1 MTSQLHPTTALKDV
15 QPSAYVIKNEFPFR
29 ESTAKKPDNNKSL
42 LILVIDDDFIMRKL
56 LKTYL
61 NGLGY
66 QTATADNGEAG
77 LSLAKQLHPHAILL
91 DVMMPGMDGWSVLS
105 AIKKDP
111 ELTAIPIIMVSIVED
126 KNIGE
131 LLGAAEYLIK
141 PVRRNELNAILQ
153 KHLGSTVEKARVLL
167 VEDDIVMQKLM
178 AEMLTEAGW
187 QVQTADNGLQAIE
200 YLTLTHQPP
209 QLILSDLIMPEMDG
223 FELVTALRQSPVWQ
237 KIPIVILTSKHL
249 TEDEQTLL
257 NTQAANKIFQK
268 NDYRIEELINEI
280 QQCLTNISKSK

>member
-1 MTSQLHPTTALKDV
+1 
-15 QPSAYVIKNEFPFR
+15 
-29 ESTAKKPDNNKSL
+29 
-42 LILVIDDDFIMRKL
+42 
-56 LKTYL
+56 
-61 NGLGY
+61 
-66 QTATADNGEAG
+66 
-77 LSLAKQLHPHAILL
+77 
-91 DVMMPGMDGWSVLS
+91 
-105 AIKKDP
+105 
-111 ELTAIPIIMVSIVED
+111 
-126 KNIGE
+126 
-131 LLGAAEYLIK
+131 
-141 PVRRNELNAILQ
+141 VRRNELNAILQ

>member
-1 MTSQLHPTTALKDV
+1 MTSQLHQETTLKNV
-15 QPSAYVIKNEFPFR
+15 QSAAYVIKNHPSLQQPK
-29 ESTAKKPDNNKSL
+29 STTQSDKNKSV

-111 ELTAIPIIMVSIVED
+111 ELATIPIIMVSIVED

-141 PVRRNELNAILQ
+141 PVRRNDLNTILQ
-153 KHLGSTVEKARVLL
+153 KHLGTLEKARVLL
-167 VEDDIVMQKLM
+167 VEDDIVMQQLM
-178 AEMLTEAGW
+178 LEMLTEAGW
-187 QVQTADNGLQAIE
+187 QVQTANNGLQAIE

-237 KIPIVILTSKHL
+237 NIPIVILTSKHL
-249 TEDEQTLL
+249 TEDEQILL

-268 NDYRIEELINEI
+268 NNYRIEELINEI